1 MANNSNGSTCLAS
14 STPNFELPSKFSSGS
29 FTVLLSNTHKNTIS
43 ETDTAYDFKM
53 PKHSGEPKT
62 EKLPKCNF
70 SPFHFPGQFSFSPLN
85 FHILGQFSVS
95 GSLMEGPFFHPCSP
109 DSHYEALWVCSLIP
123 PRRYCATDDHY
134 FLLIFRMIMKNT
146 PFLKQPLR

>member
-1 MANNSNGSTCLAS
+1 MANNANNSTCLAS
-14 STPNFELPSKFSSGS
+14 SIHDSELPSKFSSGA
-29 FTVLLSNTHKNTIS
+29 FTVLLSNTYKNTIS
-43 ETDTAYDFKM
+43 ETDMAYDFKM

-95 GSLMEGPFFHPCSP
+95 GSLLENPFFTPIP
-109 DSHYEALWVCSLIP
+109 QDSHFE
-123 PRRYCATDDHY
+123 
-134 FLLIFRMIMKNT
+134 
-146 PFLKQPLR
+146 PL